1 MDLMILFFIKSFK
14 YPSNYFNIND
24 YILVVLY
31 PQDLAQVSN
40 QVLFDIVFIFVGFL
54 DSGIHCQVLIFPFPQ
69 ILLNKN
75 FRDFYGNIS

>member
-1 MDLMILFFIKSFK
+1 MDVPCGNLCSVIGCF
-14 YPSNYFNIND
+14 NYSTENI
-24 YILVVLY
+24 YSKVLY

-40 QVLFDIVFIFVGFL
+40 SSILVPPQLYPLVFIYVDFL

-75 FRDFYGNIS
+75 RR

>member
-1 MDLMILFFIKSFK
+1 MILFFIKSFK

-31 PQDLAQVSN
+31 PQDLVQVSN
-40 QVLFDIVFIFVGFL
+40 QFLFDIVFIFVGFL
-54 DSGIHCQVLIFPFPQ
+54 DFGIHCQVLIFPFPQ

-75 FRDFYGNIS
+75 FRDFYENIS